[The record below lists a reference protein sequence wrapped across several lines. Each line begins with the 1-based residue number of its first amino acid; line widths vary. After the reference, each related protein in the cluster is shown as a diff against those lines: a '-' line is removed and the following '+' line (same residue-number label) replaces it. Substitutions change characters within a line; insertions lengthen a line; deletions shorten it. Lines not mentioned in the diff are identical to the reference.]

1 MAPNKPELSALIFS
15 HFDERISPF
24 HPVLMFLHYLLLFP
38 YGDFFWGM
46 KYVCADGGQSG
57 GRAKVSILEYY
68 FY

>member
-1 MAPNKPELSALIFS
+1 
-15 HFDERISPF
+15 
-24 HPVLMFLHYLLLFP
+24 MFLHYLLLFP